1 MNDNQTMVS
10 KAVTVAVLLELYD
23 AEFVKAAYE
32 AILGRMVDPG
42 GLDNY
47 VAQLR
52 AGTPKAQII
61 AELAQSPEA
70 SLRSI
75 ELPGLRETIRTYRKG
90 VGSWGRIVHAVTGL
104 ASAPRQLRIIDNR
117 MYLLQSNLERQS
129 AMLSEL
135 LTLTK
140 RGALRGA
147 EAASDTVSADEG
159 MAADMRLES
168 SLPPWLSRTFS
179 ALKFAIATRRSR

>member
-1 MNDNQTMVS
+1 MTDVTN
-10 KAVTVAVLLELYD
+10 KTVAVAALLELYD
-23 AEFVKAAYE
+23 EEFVKAAYE

-47 VAQLR
+47 VGQLR
-52 AGTPKAQII
+52 TGTSKEQII
-61 AELAQSPEA
+61 AELAQSPEG

-90 VGSWGRIVHAVTGL
+90 VGSWVRIVHALTGL
-104 ASAPRQLRIIDNR
+104 ASMPRQLRVIDNR

-129 AMLSEL
+129 AILSEL

-140 RGALRGA
+140 RGAG
-147 EAASDTVSADEG
+147 AASDTVSADQG
-159 MAADMRLES
+159 MPADVRLES

-179 ALKFAIATRRSR
+179 ALKFAIATRLNP